1 VDSTSIF
8 SLVNFPCLFLLVEVY
23 DPLMLKHF
31 NLQIVDLATLTGAC
45 IIALGNEIGG
55 MFSPSDELAEELS
68 AASKRAGEKLWRMP
82 MEEGYWDMMKSNIAD
97 MVNTGGRPGGSI
109 TAALFLKQVK
119 IHCNFPCIF
128 LLLCCLVSF

>member
-1 VDSTSIF
+1 M
-8 SLVNFPCLFLLVEVY
+8 SLLGLLG
-23 DPLMLKHF
+23 M
-31 NLQIVDLATLTGAC
+31 NLH
-45 IIALGNEIGG
+45 IALTERRMVGSTG

>member
-1 VDSTSIF
+1 
-8 SLVNFPCLFLLVEVY
+8 
-23 DPLMLKHF
+23 
-31 NLQIVDLATLTGAC
+31 
-45 IIALGNEIGG
+45 

-109 TAALFLKQVK
+109 TAALFLKQFVDEKLLWAHLDIAGPVWKDKQGATGFAVPTLVEWVVK
-119 IHCNFPCIF
+119 H
-128 LLLCCLVSF
+128 SSS

>member
-1 VDSTSIF
+1 
-8 SLVNFPCLFLLVEVY
+8 
-23 DPLMLKHF
+23 
-31 NLQIVDLATLTGAC
+31 
-45 IIALGNEIGG
+45 